1 MHRYQSLPSSAIFIT
16 LASPY
21 TLPHLSPTPLSQALS
36 QLSSA
41 IEAQAKARAR
51 ARARAKATINASD
64 RAQTRPVKQSKSH
77 PQVESQNAS
86 AVDSYACTCVPL
98 PYMYVCT
105 K

>member
-1 MHRYQSLPSSAIFIT
+1 MHRYQSLPSSAIFTT

-21 TLPHLSPTPLSQALS
+21 TLPQLSPTPLSQALS

-41 IEAQAKARAR
+41 IEAQAKV
-51 ARARAKATINASD
+51 RAKATINASD